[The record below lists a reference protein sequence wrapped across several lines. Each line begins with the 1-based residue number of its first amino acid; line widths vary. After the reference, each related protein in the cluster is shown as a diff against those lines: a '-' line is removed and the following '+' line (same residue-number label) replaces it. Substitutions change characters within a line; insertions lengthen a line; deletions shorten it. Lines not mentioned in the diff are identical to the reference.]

1 MNDCFVNKFGIETMT
16 RFLAA
21 ALAGLS
27 IVVAQAA
34 AADELV
40 VLSAAAVRPG
50 LMQVPPVVAKATG
63 HHLTVSFGNATAI
76 RDKVV
81 AGDRVDI
88 VILPPMQIDELI
100 GRGLLLAAGRANLGV
115 VRLGIAARAGGG
127 MRPVATVD
135 EFKQALASAP
145 SFGMP
150 DPADGSTSSVY
161 LAMVLQQLGIAEA
174 MRAKTKLF
182 LDGTKALEAVAKGEI
197 ALTVAPITS
206 IFTVAGVELLGPLPE
221 TLQLRTVYAAALANR
236 STSPAAANA
245 LLKLLT
251 SSEVATL
258 FKAKGI
264 DPPGSRN

>member
-1 MNDCFVNKFGIETMT
+1 MPLNDCSVRDFGIETMT
-16 RFLAA
+16 PLLTA

-50 LMQVPPVVAKATG
+50 LMQVPPIFAKATG

-81 AGDRVDI
+81 AGDRADV

-100 GRGLLLAAGRANLGV
+100 GRGFLLAASRANLGV

-127 MRPVATVD
+127 MRSVATVD

-161 LAMVLQQLGIAEA
+161 LVKILQQLGIAEA
-174 MRAKTKLF
+174 MRGKTKLF
-182 LDGTKALEAVAKGEI
+182 PDGTKALEAVAKGEI

-206 IFTVAGVELLGPLPE
+206 IFTVIDVELLGPLPE
-221 TLQLRTVYAAALANR
+221 TLQLKTIYVAALANR
-236 STSPAAANA
+236 SASSAAAND
-245 LLKLLT
+245 LVKLLT
-251 SSEVATL
+251 SSEVAAL

-264 DPPGSRN
+264 DPP